1 MNTRKMIRDAW
12 IIAEL
17 KALPDLKRQPLIL
30 MVMGLIS
37 GIPLFFMLVFGGQI
51 SYGLIG
57 AMISTV
63 GFIGVASA
71 IQDITF
77 DRYVKIREMIVAMP
91 VHPISYMVG
100 AALAPLLFASPG
112 VAFFMVLALWQGYL
126 PLQALGWIVAILLL
140 CWAVLTCIGFVI
152 STYLRR
158 SSIYTLNNLSNVL
171 GIGLIF
177 IPPVYYPEELLGGL
191 SWVAILFP
199 TSNAAGLMRAYS
211 GLASFSQEMV
221 LARWLVLLAMLVLAI
236 LLVIFKAKWRE
247 T

>member
-1 MNTRKMIRDAW
+1 
-12 IIAEL
+12 
-17 KALPDLKRQPLIL
+17 
-30 MVMGLIS
+30 
-37 GIPLFFMLVFGGQI
+37 
-51 SYGLIG
+51 
-57 AMISTV
+57 
-63 GFIGVASA
+63 
-71 IQDITF
+71 
-77 DRYVKIREMIVAMP
+77 
-91 VHPISYMVG
+91 
-100 AALAPLLFASPG
+100 
-112 VAFFMVLALWQGYL
+112 LALWQGYL

-191 SWVAILFP
+191 SWISILFP

-236 LLVIFKAKWRE
+236 LLIVFKAKWRE